1 MSQRTYLGIM
11 LRWATDTLPAAS
23 VLILSSSAFDSV
35 AVRTTCLGLMSSR
48 ANGRPDPNIRTST
61 SSRPDAISLLPSN
74 KKSSLQQSYSTRLF
88 HFNNMHAQQFMY
100 SFMRLGILEGWGGG
114 MRPSNNV
121 ENLKLPKLIK
131 LKNWQTCKSIIFSKK
146 YYKKCSTKKLYK
158 SFCYNWALRH
168 CQYSW
173 KHYSSCS
180 FETSRNDTA

>member
-1 MSQRTYLGIM
+1 MTTRNLLSTIAAYIWSWTWLMSQRTYLGII
-11 LRWATDTLPAAS
+11 LRWPTDTLPAAS

-100 SFMRLGILEGWGGG
+100 SFMRLGILEGWGGEWG
-114 MRPSNNV
+114 RATT
-121 ENLKLPKLIK
+121 LK
-131 LKNWQTCKSIIFSKK
+131 T
-146 YYKKCSTKKLYK
+146 
-158 SFCYNWALRH
+158 
-168 CQYSW
+168 
-173 KHYSSCS
+173 
-180 FETSRNDTA
+180 